1 MRLKELLK
9 SKIFRTDQVISYS
22 GLRTRE
28 PETLSHHIIEVQLLS
43 LKMYYELLELGYN
56 ELELGQLLYK
66 GLLHDMDEVI
76 TGDFPRPIKYYN
88 KEIRDSI
95 EFVADKSVQL
105 LSYNEF
111 GSMEPYK
118 VWSTSKSGHAGLV
131 IKVSDLAV
139 VAKKAAEE
147 VLIFG
152 NNEYLKVLDEVKGY
166 MIETKSVLLSMNNDK
181 LVEYLIDFINLLI
194 SDLNEINIDQSLL
207 ELVSYKDYIKQGE

>member
-9 SKIFRTDQVISYS
+9 SKIFRTDQVIRYS

-66 GLLHDMDEVI
+66 GLIHDMDEVI

-95 EFVADKSVQL
+95 EFVADKSVQW

-111 GSMEPYK
+111 GSMEPYE
-118 VWSTSKSGHAGLV
+118 VWSTSKLGHAGLV

-166 MIETKSVLLSMNNDK
+166 MREAKSVLLSMNNDK

-194 SDLNEINIDQSLL
+194 SDLNEIKIDQSLL
-207 ELVSYKDYIKQGE
+207 EIVSYKDYIKQGE

>member
-9 SKIFRTDQVISYS
+9 SKIFRTDQVIRYS

-95 EFVADKSVQL
+95 EFVADKSVQW

-111 GSMEPYK
+111 GSMEPYE
-118 VWSTSKSGHAGLV
+118 VWSTSKLGHAGLV

-166 MIETKSVLLSMNNDK
+166 MRETKSVLLSKDNDK

>member
-9 SKIFRTDQVISYS
+9 SKIFRTDQVIRYS

-95 EFVADKSVQL
+95 EFVADKSVQW

-111 GSMEPYK
+111 GSMEPYE
-118 VWSTSKSGHAGLV
+118 VWSTSKLGHAGLV

-166 MIETKSVLLSMNNDK
+166 MRETKSVLLSMNNDK

-194 SDLNEINIDQSLL
+194 SDLNEISIDQSLL
-207 ELVSYKDYIKQGE
+207 EIVSYKDYIKQGE